1 MKNTGPFSHLLFRIF
16 TSLAVLG
23 FSSFIH
29 AALEFE
35 KTTVERNAKPEDTE
49 LLYQFKFKVTGDAP
63 VIIKEFRALCD
74 CLQIDA
80 DRKIYQTGETGIVT
94 VKLQIG
100 TFEGTLVKSFNV
112 ITDNAKDQR
121 TLLRC
126 VANLPKVFE
135 ISALVT
141 SWNVEA
147 SPDSKTVSL
156 KILAGDPMGLKAAKV
171 TGNNVAA
178 ILKEIEPGRSYEI
191 KLTPNST
198 AKKEIG
204 LVSIETTSS
213 IKKYARCLIY
223 FNILPDRTASKK
235 EIKSSPPEKTAIP
248 IRKRS

>member
-1 MKNTGPFSHLLFRIF
+1 MKSTFPLSRIF
-16 TSLAVLG
+16 FQVFTLLAVLG
-23 FSSFIH
+23 FPSLTN

-63 VIIKEFRALCD
+63 VTIKEFRALCD
-74 CLQIDA
+74 CLKIDS
-80 DRKIYQTGETGIVT
+80 DRQTYKEGETGVVT

-112 ITDNAKDQR
+112 ITDDAKDQR

-141 SWNVEA
+141 SWNVGE
-147 SPDSKTVSL
+147 SPSSKTVNL
-156 KILAGDPMGLKAAKV
+156 KILVGASMGLTAVKA
-171 TGNNVAA
+171 TGNNVVAT
-178 ILKEIEPGRSYEI
+178 LKEIEPDRSYQI
-191 KLTPNST
+191 SLTPNST
-198 AKKEIG
+198 AKSEIG
-204 LVSIETTSS
+204 LVNIETTSP

-223 FNILPDRTASKK
+223 FNILPDRTGSN
-235 EIKSSPPEKTAIP
+235 P
-248 IRKRS
+248 